1 MTWKKRRWS
10 GTMTDNPWHHIEPPT
25 ATSAINARR
34 VDAGLPW
41 DFFWARSADRRMM
54 LTLRHAASSSP
65 ATRLPQ
71 IRDIEVTLSD
81 TDQYGTRALGLKLRD
96 SSLQDIFHTL
106 CVDIVSAAARA
117 ASEPDAVNTALRRT
131 WRWHHLLR
139 GGRSGLLSPE
149 EQKGLIGELLV
160 LERFLLPLL
169 PASVAVAAWLGPLGS
184 PKDFEVGL
192 LAIEA
197 KARRGSARPYVAITS
212 EHQLDSEGVDAL
224 FLHVVELSVAPETAA
239 DSFSVSDLA
248 ARVRG
253 RIVADDPGAEGAF
266 DGLLAAAG
274 LQEEDDYADSRWVE
288 GRCRVYAVGPDF
300 PRITAATPPPGVER
314 VTYSVALNR
323 CEPFEIPDSQ
333 LRDAIAG
340 LGGLDADRPR

>member
-1 MTWKKRRWS
+1 
-10 GTMTDNPWHHIEPPT
+10 MTDNPWRNIEAPGDT
-25 ATSAINARR
+25 ATVYARR

-41 DFFWARSADRRMM
+41 DFFWARSADRRVM

-65 ATRLPQ
+65 VTRLPH
-71 IRDIEVTLSD
+71 IRDIEVTLSE
-81 TDQYGTRALGLKLRD
+81 TDEHGTRTLGLKLID

-139 GGRSGLLSPE
+139 EGRSGLLSPE

-212 EHQLDSEGVDAL
+212 EHQLDSDGVDAL
-224 FLHVVELSVAPETAA
+224 FLHVVELSVAPETAT
-239 DSFSVSDLA
+239 DSFSLSDLA

-253 RIVADDPGAEGAF
+253 RIVADDPGVEGAF
-266 DGLLAAAG
+266 DGLLTAAG
-274 LQEEDDYADSRWVE
+274 LQEEDNYGDALWVE
-288 GRCRVYAVGPDF
+288 GRSRVYAVGADF
-300 PRITAATPPPGVER
+300 PRITSTAIPPGVER
-314 VTYSVALNR
+314 VRYSVALNR
-323 CEPFEIPDSQ
+323 CEPFEVPGSE
-333 LRDAIAG
+333 LREAIVG
-340 LGGLDADRPR
+340 LGESDADGPS